1 MMIQEIATY
10 LIIAGV
16 VFVAVFRLWKTF
28 SGSHHKSPQSRMG
41 CDGCAGCNT
50 DCSAKEQPN

>member
-28 SGSHHKSPQSRMG
+28 SGSHH
-41 CDGCAGCNT
+41 
-50 DCSAKEQPN
+50 